1 MPLQSYRV
9 DTSIFTIFILETRLT
24 MRRHF
29 TAIKDARLLRRSNLI
44 PDRLFRT
51 CVHSIRQLTQNDSE
65 CKAVYS
71 GFLNRK

>member
-1 MPLQSYRV
+1 
-9 DTSIFTIFILETRLT
+9 

-65 CKAVYS
+65 CKAVYRFVTKPA
-71 GFLNRK
+71 GF